1 MRDKSITRHA
11 SVRELEIDNAMRTA
25 ARFAGLGK
33 IDKAVPIYQRI
44 LSGDPNHAGAQAK
57 LAELA
62 FATSAFDIAVGLA
75 QRAIAREPNGP
86 YALGATLMLG
96 QTLQILKR
104 PADAAGAYRRAIALD
119 PTNAE
124 AHAGLGTALL
134 DLGESDAAIKS
145 FRTALTHNPSHP
157 RAAFMEGAIGQA
169 RTDTG
174 YVRDL
179 FDNYA
184 SYFDAHLTGKL
195 GYRLPED
202 MRKAVE
208 KAAPGRRFAAAL
220 DLGCGTGLVA
230 ERFAGLYGAI
240 DGIDLSPKM
249 IEAARAKGLY
259 RTLSTGDLAEILA
272 TTPGPYDLVIA
283 ADTMIYVGDVEPS
296 LARLGTIMPPG
307 GVFALS
313 IELMEGDGFAMQA
326 SARYAHS
333 KAYVERLV
341 VRHGF
346 VLLGFTDV
354 PVRLENNLP
363 LPGSIALLS
372 RPG

>member
-1 MRDKSITRHA
+1 
-11 SVRELEIDNAMRTA
+11 
-25 ARFAGLGK
+25 
-33 IDKAVPIYQRI
+33 
-44 LSGDPNHAGAQAK
+44 
-57 LAELA
+57 
-62 FATSAFDIAVGLA
+62 
-75 QRAIAREPNGP
+75 
-86 YALGATLMLG
+86 
-96 QTLQILKR
+96 
-104 PADAAGAYRRAIALD
+104 
-119 PTNAE
+119 
-124 AHAGLGTALL
+124 
-134 DLGESDAAIKS
+134 
-145 FRTALTHNPSHP
+145 
-157 RAAFMEGAIGQA
+157 MEGAIGQA

-307 GVFALS
+307 GLFALS

>member
-44 LSGDPNHAGAQAK
+44 LSSDPNHAGAQAK

-62 FATSAFDIAVGLA
+62 FATNAFDIAVGLA

-86 YALGATLMLG
+86 YALGATLLLG

-134 DLGESDAAIKS
+134 DLGDRDAAIKS

-157 RAAFMEGAIGQA
+157 RAAFMESAIGQA

-249 IEAARAKGLY
+249 IEAARTKGLY
-259 RTLSTGDLAEILA
+259 RTLSTGDLTEILA

-307 GVFALS
+307 GLFALS

>member
-33 IDKAVPIYQRI
+33 IDKAAPIYQRI

-62 FATSAFDIAVGLA
+62 FATNAFDIAVGLA

-86 YALGATLMLG
+86 YALGATLLLG

-104 PADAAGAYRRAIALD
+104 PADAAAAYRRAIALD

-134 DLGESDAAIKS
+134 DLGDRDAAIRS

-157 RAAFMEGAIGQA
+157 RAAFMESAIGQA

-208 KAAPGRRFAAAL
+208 KTAPGRRFAAAL

-259 RTLSTGDLAEILA
+259 RTLSTGDLTEILA

-307 GVFALS
+307 GLFALS